1 MKTARHKKIL
11 ELIEQYPID
20 RQEDLLQRLN
30 EVGFSVTQATVSRDI
45 RELHLVKVSAGASQ
59 YRYISATSAGNPQR
73 HSPNRFEMI
82 FRESV
87 LKIDYAGHTV
97 LVKCFSGMANAACEL
112 FDSMHWNHEV
122 VGTLSG
128 DDTFLILM
136 RTEKDAHDLC
146 DTLKEYIIN
155 K

>member
-1 MKTARHKKIL
+1 MKGERHNKIL
-11 ELIEQYPID
+11 ELIQQYAID
-20 RQEDLLQRLN
+20 RQEDLLQYLK
-30 EVGFSVTQATVSRDI
+30 EAGFQVTQATVSRDI
-45 RELHLVKVSAGASQ
+45 RELHLVKVAMGGGQ
-59 YRYISATSAGNPQR
+59 YRYVSAAAAGGQQV
-73 HSPNRFEMI
+73 HSPGRFEMI

-112 FDSMHWNHEV
+112 FDSMKWGEEV

-136 RTEKDAHDLC
+136 RTEKDAQQLC
-146 DTLKEYIIN
+146 QTLSQYVAKR
-155 K
+155 